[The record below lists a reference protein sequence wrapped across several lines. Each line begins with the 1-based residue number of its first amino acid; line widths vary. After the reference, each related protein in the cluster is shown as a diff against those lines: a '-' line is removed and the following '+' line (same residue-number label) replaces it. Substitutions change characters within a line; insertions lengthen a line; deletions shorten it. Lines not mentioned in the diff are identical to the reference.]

1 LVVFSQPSLALLI
14 KEKGILY
21 LGYRGSDTDNNRV
34 EIMER
39 ARYDG
44 DIVRLDFWN
53 VRPKLNVM
61 MIL

>member
-1 LVVFSQPSLALLI
+1 VVFSQPSLALLI
-14 KEKGILY
+14 KEKGTLY